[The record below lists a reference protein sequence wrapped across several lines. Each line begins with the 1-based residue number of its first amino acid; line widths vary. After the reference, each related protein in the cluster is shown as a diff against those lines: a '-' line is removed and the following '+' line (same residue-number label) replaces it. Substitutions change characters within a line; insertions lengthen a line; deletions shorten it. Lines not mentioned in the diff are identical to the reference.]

1 MPSFVPILNKTSNET
16 VSHNCSHA
24 TMAEKCTKKRDAHG
38 KLLFC
43 LSKPIA
49 FLPFSL
55 PSPSSLRKLPIGGFV
70 TGLYST
76 EAPLCCSEAGEKEKE
91 SMQSMIQIITFIGIP
106 GGRLCI
112 GERTGLVTITSPWLT
127 YVKQLSANFCN
138 KLNFGPS
145 TLPTQSF
152 RLPVL
157 SQVPNSNYT
166 ILIITRSKQ
175 KPVRLISKQRGNLR
189 S

>member
-1 MPSFVPILNKTSNET
+1 
-16 VSHNCSHA
+16 
-24 TMAEKCTKKRDAHG
+24 MAEKCTKKRDARA

-55 PSPSSLRKLPIGGFV
+55 PSPSPLCKLPIDGFV

-106 GGRLCI
+106 GGRLCG

-152 RLPVL
+152 KLPVL

-166 ILIITRSKQ
+166 ILIITWSKQ

-189 S
+189 SWRLYTSHRTHSKQRTC

>member
-1 MPSFVPILNKTSNET
+1 
-16 VSHNCSHA
+16 
-24 TMAEKCTKKRDAHG
+24 MAEKCTKKRDARA

-43 LSKPIA
+43 LSKLIA

-55 PSPSSLRKLPIGGFV
+55 PSPSLLSLCKLPIGGFV

-91 SMQSMIQIITFIGIP
+91 SMQSMIQIITFIGIS
-106 GGRLCI
+106 GGRLCG
-112 GERTGLVTITSPWLT
+112 GERTGLVSITSPWLT

-138 KLNFGPS
+138 KLNFDPS
-145 TLPTQSF
+145 TLSTQSF

-157 SQVPNSNYT
+157 SHVPNSNYT

>member
-1 MPSFVPILNKTSNET
+1 
-16 VSHNCSHA
+16 
-24 TMAEKCTKKRDAHG
+24 MAEKCTKKHVQSCYFACLNL
-38 KLLFC
+38 LLFC
-43 LSKPIA
+43 RSHFRRRLRCVNS
-49 FLPFSL
+49 LLVGLQPFA
-55 PSPSSLRKLPIGGFV
+55 

-106 GGRLCI
+106 GGRLCG

-166 ILIITRSKQ
+166 ILISTRSKQ
-175 KPVRLISKQRGNLR
+175 KPVRLISKQRGNMR

>member
-1 MPSFVPILNKTSNET
+1 MV
-16 VSHNCSHA
+16 
-24 TMAEKCTKKRDAHG
+24 EKCTKKRHARA

-55 PSPSSLRKLPIGGFV
+55 PSPSPSSLCKLPIGGFV

-106 GGRLCI
+106 GGRLCG
-112 GERTGLVTITSPWLT
+112 GERTGLVSITSPWLT

-145 TLPTQSF
+145 TLPTQSI
-152 RLPVL
+152 L
-157 SQVPNSNYT
+157 PNSNYT